1 MNRWLILA
9 AGVVMASAAAL
20 WAQDAK
26 QVALGQK
33 LYDELKCGTCHMV
46 GGKGGKMATSL
57 DGVGDKMGAAD
68 LKLWL
73 TDPAA
78 MTAKLKTKP
87 KVAMKPVTRPDADL
101 NALVAYM
108 QTLKKK

>member
-1 MNRWLILA
+1 MKRWFVLA
-9 AGVVMASAAAL
+9 AGIVVTSGVAV
-20 WAQDAK
+20 WGQDA
-26 QVALGQK
+26 QRVAHGRK

-46 GGKGGKMATSL
+46 EGKGAKMASPL
-57 DGVGDKMGAAD
+57 DGVGDKLSAAD
-68 LKLWL
+68 LKMWL

-87 KVAMKPVTRPDADL
+87 KVAMKKVERPDADL
-101 NALVAYM
+101 DALVAYM

>member
-1 MNRWLILA
+1 MKRWFILA
-9 AGVVMASAAAL
+9 AGIITLSGTAVWGQDPKLV
-20 WAQDAK
+20 AQ
-26 QVALGQK
+26 GQK

-46 GGKGGKMATSL
+46 GGKGGKMASSL

-73 TDPAA
+73 TDPAG